1 MITHPIEDQ
10 NLSMAT
16 RLSLKTL
23 RAVLSAHLVLLVTIA
38 MQVMTLILFHA
49 LGEPIVQALR
59 LALHHLMLIL
69 NHSTPMIPA
78 AHLVMRDLTV
88 HTRACLSPLSVVL
101 ATTHPWAPKSASFA
115 HLDVDVMSLE
125 TKTTGLP
132 HLE

>member
-23 RAVLSAHLVLLVTIA
+23 RAVLSAHLVLPVTIA
-38 MQVMTLILFHA
+38 MPVMNLILFHA
-49 LGEPIVQALR
+49 LGEPIVQVV
-59 LALHHLMLIL
+59 ALHHLMMTL
-69 NHSTPMIPA
+69 NHSTPMIAA

-88 HTRACLSPLSVVL
+88 HMRACSSPLSVVL
-101 ATTHPWAPKSASFA
+101 ATIHPWAPKSASFA